1 MAESIELFFS
11 NITLLP
17 NDLNVLVQPR
27 SAKVFIQ
34 LLFVGFQKT
43 VYSVSES
50 DGTVTVSVEIK
61 KGTVGDGQTVSL
73 NFITRDNTALSKCC
87 KATNKYKL

>member
-1 MAESIELFFS
+1 M
-11 NITLLP
+11 
-17 NDLNVLVQPR
+17 
-27 SAKVFIQ
+27 
-34 LLFVGFQKT
+34 
-43 VYSVSES
+43 SES
-50 DGTVTVSVEIK
+50 DGTVPVTVEIK